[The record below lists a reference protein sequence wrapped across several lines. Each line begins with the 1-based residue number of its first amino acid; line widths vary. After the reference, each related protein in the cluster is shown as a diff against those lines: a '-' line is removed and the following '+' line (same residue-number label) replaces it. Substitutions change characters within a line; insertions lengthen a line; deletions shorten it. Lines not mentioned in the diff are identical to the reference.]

1 MRRACRSCAGAEVQT
16 VGPSVGQDF
25 VDRVR
30 STGQLPE
37 MYSDPTR
44 AQVHLLATFF
54 RGHRTYPGTP
64 NGSSGSEARRLGHGL
79 KPPHRDPRTPST
91 PASCRSNTADQ
102 LRSGAPV
109 RLARGGTGR
118 HLSVPYGCR
127 PELRQL
133 HPLVRWRCSLQV
145 FWRESCVLRD
155 SGEHSGTQFLAIVK
169 GEHVVGPTRAREGPM
184 GTRLALDRPAN
195 TLQR

>member
-127 PELRQL
+127 PVLRQL
-133 HPLVRWRCSLQV
+133 HPLVGRPRSPMEFTLARFCRGRLIVGQV
-145 FWRESCVLRD
+145 ERRSRRRGAQIGGLNGRRGAAARPCTRD
-155 SGEHSGTQFLAIVK
+155 G
-169 GEHVVGPTRAREGPM
+169 R
-184 GTRLALDRPAN
+184 
-195 TLQR
+195 

>member
-91 PASCRSNTADQ
+91 PASCRSNTGDKLQ
-102 LRSGAPV
+102 
-109 RLARGGTGR
+109 
-118 HLSVPYGCR
+118 GCNLDG
-127 PELRQL
+127 PCQL
-133 HPLVRWRCSLQV
+133 HLLVRPPRDHFAIRAISASRTSSSAAKLTCCGAGSDSFARICVCRCASAILRAEVSRRSIVSLNDLPP
-145 FWRESCVLRD
+145 E
-155 SGEHSGTQFLAIVK
+155 
-169 GEHVVGPTRAREGPM
+169 
-184 GTRLALDRPAN
+184 
-195 TLQR
+195 